1 MSLHEEIKGQI
12 KEAMMAK
19 DAVRLTTLRGLVS
32 AFTNELV
39 ATQRKPQDFLT
50 DDEVLAVIK
59 RGVKQRKD
67 SIQQFTEGGRADLAE
82 SEQAELSILEKF
94 LPQMMSRD
102 EIKKVVEAKKAEMGV
117 TDKSKQGLLMKAVMT
132 DLKGKADGGDVKAV
146 VDGLFA

>member
-50 DDEVLAVIK
+50 DEEVLAVIK
-59 RGVKQRKD
+59 RNVKQRKD
-67 SIQQFTEGGRADLAE
+67 SIQQFTDGGRADLAE
-82 SEQAELSILEKF
+82 SEQSELSILEKF

-102 EIKKVVEAKKAEMGV
+102 EIKKVVEAKKAELGEV
-117 TDKSKQGLLMKAVMT
+117 NQGLLMKAIMT
-132 DLKGKADGGDVKAV
+132 DLKGKADGADVKAV

>member
-1 MSLHEEIKGQI
+1 
-12 KEAMMAK
+12 MAK

-50 DDEVLAVIK
+50 DEEVLTVIK

-67 SIQQFTEGGRADLAE
+67 SIQQFTDGGRSDLAE
-82 SEQAELSILEKF
+82 SEQAELLILEKF

-102 EIKKVVEAKKAEMGV
+102 EIKAIAEAKKSELGI
-117 TDKSKQGLLMKAVMT
+117 TEKTKQGLLMKAVMAE
-132 DLKGKADGGDVKAV
+132 LKGKADGGDVKAV
-146 VDGLFA
+146 VDGLFI